1 MKLVP
6 PLATIRLLLGQ
17 DSIDKTGMYFYL
29 SNIEQARID
38 AKESKVPLGEI
49 IDNWN
54 NIKREV
60 LFNSPPNFYL
70 ADGGER
76 AQERL
81 KTLIRNRLPSQIKAY
96 NVRFSDHK
104 VYLERRNLQIVF
116 RLEISQDQNQE
127 NTKLVPSDFR
137 TSIDDYLIDM
147 YSVQNETRI

>member
-70 ADGGER
+70 ADGG
-76 AQERL
+76 
-81 KTLIRNRLPSQIKAY
+81 
-96 NVRFSDHK
+96 
-104 VYLERRNLQIVF
+104 
-116 RLEISQDQNQE
+116 
-127 NTKLVPSDFR
+127 
-137 TSIDDYLIDM
+137 
-147 YSVQNETRI
+147 